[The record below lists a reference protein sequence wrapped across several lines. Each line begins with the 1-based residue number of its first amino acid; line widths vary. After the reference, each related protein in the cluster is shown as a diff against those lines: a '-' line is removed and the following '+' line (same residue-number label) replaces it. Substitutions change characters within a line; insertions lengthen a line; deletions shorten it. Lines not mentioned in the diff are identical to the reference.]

1 MAASTK
7 AASTK
12 AKRATKAKAS
22 GSGRAANA
30 RPEPPPVEAIQNDW
44 RGGSL
49 GDQLRAAVWATMTLN
64 NWGLSQLCRAVDEKA
79 AVRLNKGQLCRF
91 LKWERD
97 LSLQTA
103 SELCRALGLRLE
115 HERKAGK

>member
-1 MAASTK
+1 M
-7 AASTK
+7 
-12 AKRATKAKAS
+12 
-22 GSGRAANA
+22 
-30 RPEPPPVEAIQNDW
+30 EAIQNDW